1 MGHDLGG
8 TQSDGVVRGARRVS
22 ARAGAAAGSLST
34 GRERIL
40 ELMLRATAV
49 LGAIAYVPNVYAS
62 YVDGA
67 LIVVVMDTVF
77 LGTVVGLMLARRWS
91 FRIRASIL
99 VALWYV
105 FTGLLIWVVG
115 PIGSGI
121 AWWLGAPVLATL
133 FFGTSGAW
141 WGVALSAALGVL
153 GGLGF
158 AFDAA
163 QGVVRFTPT
172 GYSLPDWIGTIVSI
186 TVLSALLTLLIVRL
200 LEGLGEAN
208 RTLKAANERL
218 LAEAEARLRL
228 EQALVEA
235 AESRALASLAG
246 SVAHDLNNLLVPLL
260 AAGTDARDATL
271 PGSLDRRRLDLVV
284 ASAERARA
292 LAHRVLV
299 FRPDARP
306 ERTPVALAAVA
317 REAVALL
324 EAAAAPGVEV
334 RAELDDAVRV
344 VATSGELHQIVMNL
358 GSNALR
364 AVAARHGRVTVRV
377 ARDGAIA
384 LLEVVDDGVG
394 IAPGL
399 VDRVFDPSYTSHADV
414 GGNGMGLP
422 IVRHVARAL
431 GGRVEVRSEVGNGS
445 VFTVRLP
452 LAAT

>member
-1 MGHDLGG
+1 M
-8 TQSDGVVRGARRVS
+8 TVRAPDAVGI
-22 ARAGAAAGSLST
+22 AASLSA

-40 ELMLRATAV
+40 ELMLRASAV
-49 LGAIAYVPNVYAS
+49 LGAIAYVPNVYAA

-67 LIVVVMDTVF
+67 MIVVVMDTVV
-77 LGTVVGLMLARRWS
+77 LGVAVGLVLARGVPFWL
-91 FRIRASIL
+91 RASIF
-99 VALWYV
+99 VGVWYV
-105 FTGLLIWVVG
+105 FAGLLIWVVG

-141 WGVALSAALGVL
+141 WGVALSVVLGALGGV
-153 GGLGF
+153 GF
-158 AFDAA
+158 AVDAA
-163 QGVVRFTPT
+163 QDVVRWAPT
-172 GYSLPDWIGTIVSI
+172 GYSLPDWIGTIVSV

-200 LEGLGEAN
+200 LEGLADAN
-208 RTLKAANERL
+208 RTLHAANDRL
-218 LAEAEARLRL
+218 RAEAEARREL

-260 AAGTDARDATL
+260 AAGTDARDATE
-271 PGSLDRRRLDLVV
+271 PGSVDRRRLDLVV

-306 ERTPVALAAVA
+306 ERAPVVLAGVA
-317 REAVALL
+317 RDAVALL

-334 RAELDDAVRV
+334 RSDLDDAVQV

-358 GSNALR
+358 GTNALR
-364 AVAARHGRVTVRV
+364 AVAARSGRVTVRV
-377 ARDGAIA
+377 VRDGAEA

-394 IAPGL
+394 IPPEL
-399 VDRVFDPSYTSHADV
+399 LDRVFDPSYTGHADV
-414 GGNGMGLP
+414 GGTGMGLP
-422 IVRHVARAL
+422 IVRHVARSL
-431 GGRVEVRSEVGNGS
+431 GGRVEVRSEVGRGS
-445 VFTVRLP
+445 VFSVSFP
-452 LAAT
+452 LAPR